1 MHASWFQDA
10 FCVPSQINE
19 RVQGLV
25 EAAEGG
31 CILVEGEAGMG
42 KSRLLEE
49 IQRSDLKGNRD
60 AITIFH
66 SSANF
71 DHRGQVTPEPPSA
84 PRTSD
89 EGYHINRR

>member
-1 MHASWFQDA
+1 MCA
-10 FCVPSQINE
+10 PLQINE

-49 IQRSDLKGNRD
+49 IRRPALEGNRG
-60 AITIFH
+60 AITIFY
-66 SSANF
+66 SSASF
-71 DHRGQVTPEPPSA
+71 DHRGQVTLEPPCI
-84 PRTSD
+84 PKTSD
-89 EGYHINRR
+89 KEYH